1 MFRRRYIMLETRF
14 RVEIEMTGI
23 TRKKASETLA
33 GFFWTETEY
42 AGTSYKTYTVKER
55 NSRTWKLMRD
65 GSIRCQLTNE
75 RGRRDF
81 SQEPTG
87 TAWKGEPYT
96 YSIQRR
102 SIDNSLLVLIKGVST
117 AGNLSDKI
125 QVSLLWWYI

>member
-14 RVEIEMTGI
+14 GAEIEMIGI

-81 SQEPTG
+81 SREPTG
-87 TAWKGEPYT
+87 TAWNGEPYT

-102 SIDNSLLVLIKGVST
+102 SIDNSLLVLIKEAST